1 MSVEC
6 CLEISAI
13 RSWDDAKDYAW
24 DWMSSYST
32 AKTVKIK
39 NSTIGLV
46 SLFGKFLILVYIS
59 SWVMWHERK
68 YLSFESPVGLTHLYV
83 EDPCNP
89 LTKDLYCTS
98 PKKGHPEDCMSGKC
112 EFPQHFRC
120 SEHHYCAQKD
130 TPKSD
135 YNAEKNGVLPCR
147 YWDHNSIVWPPSE
160 NSALT
165 IASRAS
171 LINQRMVDVVK
182 LKKAG
187 KDTKAADRSEK
198 ARAKDAKEAKVQEAS
213 EAKKTA
219 AQKKKE
225 KEDAAHEDTNTRP
238 KEMVAEDGFVT
249 GSEWDPLEQQSESDS
264 WTDEEAEQAK
274 GRRLLSAAQSYD
286 DSIQVWAEDDEA
298 EADEADSTDEGG
310 ILLCDK
316 DCEAAAE
323 GRSNE
328 NVENGLVEN
337 LVMVKPSP
345 EHAADGMK
353 LCKNQLDAKCQW
365 YPPIKMADAPHG
377 YKDIHGYV
385 GDFEN
390 FTVVISHS
398 MWGPESDVRKNS
410 ASMEGWLMKCK
421 EGKDCHKDKN
431 WYRYKHLPLTGK
443 DDRLQMKELLNVI
456 TPADMEGVKS
466 SEPGINLDDVSDACP
481 EKCNNKKLTY
491 RYKGFIVTAHIDYD
505 NTGTDIDSSD
515 LDTPQYTIRLY
526 HISDS
531 AYQVQV
537 LQRGSNSGYGAN
549 HRSVHVL
556 AGPRFIFQAGGKLG
570 WFDVQDFMLVL
581 ITMIGMFGMSSIL
594 VDWFML
600 SCFMSQAKDYEEI
613 TTIDSEKAIA
623 KKKAQGKLPSDPPS
637 ASTANDLENSLMSKL
652 KKSSP
657 GPEAGAEA
665 GAEAEAGA
673 HI

>member
-219 AQKKKE
+219 AQTQKE
-225 KEDAAHEDTNTRP
+225 QEDAAQEDTNTRP

-264 WTDEEAEQAK
+264 WTDEETEQAK
-274 GRRLLSAAQSYD
+274 GRRLLSTAQSDQQGLEQGLDGNRWTKVD
-286 DSIQVWAEDDEA
+286 DEWKWGEDDDEDSSDIA
-298 EADEADSTDEGG
+298 EHGFVTGQSDEENR
-310 ILLCDK
+310 ILNYDLVTVGQKTTPAPTTTTPAPTPATAPVKDK
-316 DCEAAAE
+316 SLHGA
-323 GRSNE
+323 
-328 NVENGLVEN
+328 
-337 LVMVKPSP
+337 
-345 EHAADGMK
+345 K
-353 LCKNQLDAKCQW
+353 LCKNQLDSKCQW
-365 YPPIKMADAPHG
+365 YPPVRLEEAPHG
-377 YKDIHGYV
+377 MTNGVHAYT

-390 FTVVISHS
+390 FTVRISHS
-398 MWGPESDVRKNS
+398 MWGEDSDVKQNS

-421 EGKDCHKDKN
+421 EGKDCNKDKN
-431 WYRYKHLPLTGK
+431 WYKFKHLPITGE
-443 DDRLQMKELLNVI
+443 DDEIQMKELLEVI
-456 TPADMEGVKS
+456 TPADHTGTK
-466 SEPGINLDDVSDACP
+466 GIGMNLDDVSDACP
-481 EKCNNKKLTY
+481 EKCNGMNMTY
-491 RYKGFIVTAHIDYD
+491 RYRGFLVTAHIDYD
-505 NTGTDIDSSD
+505 NTGTHIDSSD
-515 LDTPQYTIRLY
+515 LDAVQYTIKL
-526 HISDS
+526 HHVAES

-537 LQRGSNSGYGAN
+537 VQRGSNSGYGAN

-556 AGPRFIFQAGGKLG
+556 AGPRFIFGAGGKLG
-570 WFDVQDFMLVL
+570 WFDDYDFMLVL
-581 ITMIGMFGMSSIL
+581 ITLIGMFGMSSIL

-600 SCFMSQAKDYEEI
+600 SCFMSQAKEYEAI
-613 TTIDSEKAIA
+613 TNVDSDEAIA
-623 KKKAQGKLPSDPPS
+623 KKKAKEG
-637 ASTANDLENSLMSKL
+637 A
-652 KKSSP
+652 P
-657 GPEAGAEA
+657 GTEQKDSQV
-665 GAEAEAGA
+665 
-673 HI
+673 